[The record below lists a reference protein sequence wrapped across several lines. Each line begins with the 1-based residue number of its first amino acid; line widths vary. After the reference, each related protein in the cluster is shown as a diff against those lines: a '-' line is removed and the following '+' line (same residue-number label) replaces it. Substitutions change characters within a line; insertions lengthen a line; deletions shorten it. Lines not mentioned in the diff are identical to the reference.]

1 MYADGTYLT
10 SYSRDYIRR
19 EKRIK
24 TGRRVMAAAMA
35 VCVTGATVLT
45 SLKVTTGGT
54 MITESAL
61 SIKSNTVAASY
72 ISSQNTIPESM
83 TFENLVYKNATD
95 AAILVEEAKPPIV
108 FIDAGH
114 GGEDGGCVSGKVLE
128 KNINLEIA
136 KLVKARL
143 ENSGYKVMMS
153 REDDTFVSKEDR
165 VEAANSAKADIYVSI
180 HQNFSED
187 SKVKG
192 MEVWYDGTDTKRDNK
207 RLARLIKQQT
217 IKSTE
222 SVEREIRENAD
233 FYVTGN
239 TAMPSCLIET
249 GFLSNVAERGNLIG
263 EEYQNKIADGI
274 ANGIEYYFSPKTLY
288 LTFDDGPSEEN
299 TEKVLDILK
308 ERGIKA
314 TFFLIGE
321 NVRKYPDVARRI
333 AAEGHTIGIHSDSH
347 NYDVIYKSADA
358 FISDFEKAH
367 KTVYE
372 VTGVDTKLFRFPGG
386 SINDYNKN
394 VSADIIEEMTERG
407 YIYYDWNA
415 SLEDADT
422 KKDLKVKELIENGVT
437 TTLGRNKIVM
447 LAHDVVDNTSLCLDK
462 LLDSLPEYEI
472 KAIDE
477 DVTPIQF

>member
-1 MYADGTYLT
+1 MYADGTYMT
-10 SYSRDYIRR
+10 SYSRDYIRK

-24 TGRRVMAAAMA
+24 TSRRIMAAAMA
-35 VCVTGATVLT
+35 MCITGAVLLT
-45 SLKVTTGGT
+45 SLKIVIGEIIITGST
-54 MITESAL
+54 L
-61 SIKSNTVAASY
+61 SIKSNAVAISCTSSY
-72 ISSQNTIPESM
+72 DTTAESI
-83 TFENLVYKNATD
+83 TFENIVNKKVMD
-95 AAILVEEAKPPIV
+95 IAAMIEEARPPVV
-108 FIDAGH
+108 FLDAGH

-128 KNINLEIA
+128 KNVNLEIA

-143 ENSGYKVMMS
+143 ENLGYKVIMS

-180 HQNFSED
+180 HQNFSKD
-187 SKVKG
+187 SNVKG
-192 MEVWYDGTDTKRDNK
+192 MEVWYDGIDTKRDNK
-207 RLARLIKQQT
+207 RLAQLIRQQT
-217 IKSTE
+217 IKTTE
-222 SVEREIRENAD
+222 SVERELRGNAD
-233 FYVTGN
+233 FYVTGSTN
-239 TAMPSCLIET
+239 MPACLIET
-249 GFLSNVAERGNLIG
+249 GFLSNATERGNLTG

-274 ANGIEYYFSPKTLY
+274 ANGIEYYFNPKTMY

-299 TEKVLDILK
+299 TEKILDTLR

-333 AAEGHTIGIHSDSH
+333 VAEGHTIGIHSDIH

-358 FISDFEKAH
+358 FISDFENAH

-394 VSADIIEEMTERG
+394 VRAEIIEEMTKRG

-415 SLEDADT
+415 SLEDADI
-422 KKDLKVKELIENGVT
+422 KKDIKVKELIENGVT
-437 TTLGRNKIVM
+437 STLGRNKVVM

-477 DVTPIQF
+477 DVMPIQF